1 MGWGIWKKIKNAFS
15 TAGKWIHNKI
25 LKPVGNF
32 AKNVVKKVAAPI
44 ISAKG
49 KILKTS
55 GDIIGQVAPGEYYIV
70 TDTTYNNRLS
80 DTAEFLKNK
89 GVKNGY
95 GR

>member
-1 MGWGIWKKIKNAFS
+1 MSWGIWKKIKNGIQKGFNWV
-15 TAGKWIHNKI
+15 KNKI

-55 GDIIGQVAPGEYYIV
+55 GDIIGQVVPGPIGIFAQ
-70 TDTTYNNRLS
+70 
-80 DTAEFLKNK
+80 TAGNLWGTAGNIADKIKDFP
-89 GVKNGY
+89 
-95 GR
+95 

>member
-44 ISAKG
+44 ISICKNSAP
-49 KILKTS
+49 IVDNALS
-55 GDIIGQVAPGEYYIV
+55 G
-70 TDTTYNNRLS
+70 
-80 DTAEFLKNK
+80 
-89 GVKNGY
+89 
-95 GR
+95 

>member
-1 MGWGIWKKIKNAFS
+1 MSWGIWKKIKNAFS

-55 GDIIGQVAPGEYYIV
+55 GDIIGQVVPGPIGIFAQ
-70 TDTTYNNRLS
+70 
-80 DTAEFLKNK
+80 TAGNLWGAAGNIADKIKVFP
-89 GVKNGY
+89 
-95 GR
+95 